1 MCFDALMRRMSWV
14 MVLASGV
21 VWLVMVAQPRPALGE
36 ERADSART
44 AQPAQTSPGDAA
56 LRGLLQTPR
65 VSVDPGVAQLE
76 ALMAELSE
84 HPLAKTAGKPGLDR
98 ARAELTRLRALI
110 DQRADAQAIAR
121 KKQIV
126 WAALSSSDR
135 QMARAELAVA
145 LQTAIARR
153 ERAEAQLKA
162 AKLARDAHRVDL
174 DPQAPASAPEVS
186 EPPK

>member
-1 MCFDALMRRMSWV
+1 
-14 MVLASGV
+14 MVLASGGL
-21 VWLVMVAQPRPALGE
+21 WLVLACPALGE
-36 ERADSART
+36 ERADSAPS
-44 AQPAQTSPGDAA
+44 AEPARTSPGDAA
-56 LRGLLQTPR
+56 LRGLLQSPR

-98 ARAELTRLRALI
+98 ARAELTRLRQLI
-110 DQRADAQAIAR
+110 DQRADAQTIAR

-145 LQTAIARR
+145 LQTAIDRR
-153 ERAEAQLKA
+153 ECAEAQLKA
-162 AKLARDAHRVDL
+162 AKLAREAQRPELEVQV
-174 DPQAPASAPEVS
+174 PVSVPEVA

>member
-1 MCFDALMRRMSWV
+1 MCFDAQMRRMSWV
-14 MVLASGV
+14 IALASG
-21 VWLVMVAQPRPALGE
+21 WLWLALASPALGE
-36 ERADSART
+36 ERADSTRAAEP
-44 AQPAQTSPGDAA
+44 AQPQGDVA
-56 LRGLLQTPR
+56 LRGLLQSPR
-65 VSVDPGVAQLE
+65 VSVDPGLAQLE
-76 ALMAELSE
+76 ALMAELSQ

-98 ARAELTRLRALI
+98 ARAELVRLRELI
-110 DQRADAQAIAR
+110 DRRADAQAIAR

-145 LQTAIARR
+145 LRSAIDRR

-162 AKLARDAHRVDL
+162 AKLARETQRPEL
-174 DPQAPASAPEVS
+174 ETPAPASPPEVA